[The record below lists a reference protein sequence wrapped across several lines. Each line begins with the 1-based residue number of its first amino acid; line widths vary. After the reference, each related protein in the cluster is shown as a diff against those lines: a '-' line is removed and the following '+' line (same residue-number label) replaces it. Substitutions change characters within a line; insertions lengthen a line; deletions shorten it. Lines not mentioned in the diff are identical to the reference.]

1 MTKFRPC
8 IDLHEGKVKQIVGGT
23 LKETTESVDGP
34 VTNFSSSLPP
44 EHYAELYR
52 KHDLTGG
59 HVIMLGNGYEKAAKR
74 CLSAWPNVF
83 QVGGGIT
90 EDNAKEWLQH
100 GAGKIIVTSYL
111 FPEGKFSIERLK
123 NISDIAGKDRLVVDL
138 SFRKVVN
145 GSNFEYVVAMNKWQ
159 TLTDM
164 KITHESI
171 KLFEEYSSELLVHA
185 ADVEGLCKGID
196 QDINPVTYAG
206 GGNSIN
212 DLELVRELSNGK
224 VDLTFGSALDV
235 FGGSTVKLADCI
247 QWNQQ
252 HG

>member
-1 MTKFRPC
+1 
-8 IDLHEGKVKQIVGGT
+8 
-23 LKETTESVDGP
+23 
-34 VTNFSSSLPP
+34 
-44 EHYAELYR
+44 
-52 KHDLTGG
+52 
-59 HVIMLGNGYEKAAKR
+59 
-74 CLSAWPNVF
+74 VF
-83 QVGGGIT
+83 QVGGGIRA
-90 EDNAKEWLQH
+90 DNAMEWLQH

-123 NISDIAGKDRLVVDL
+123 NISDITGKDRLVVDL
-138 SFRKVVN
+138 SCRKVVN
-145 GSNFEYVVAMNKWQ
+145 GSNLEYVVAMNKWQ
-159 TLTDM
+159 TLTDI

-196 QDINPVTYAG
+196 QDLVKLLGMWCKNPVTYAG

-212 DLELVRELSNGK
+212 DLELVKEMSNGK
-224 VDLTFGSALDV
+224 VDLTFGSALDI
-235 FGGSTVKLADCI
+235 FGGSTVKLSECI